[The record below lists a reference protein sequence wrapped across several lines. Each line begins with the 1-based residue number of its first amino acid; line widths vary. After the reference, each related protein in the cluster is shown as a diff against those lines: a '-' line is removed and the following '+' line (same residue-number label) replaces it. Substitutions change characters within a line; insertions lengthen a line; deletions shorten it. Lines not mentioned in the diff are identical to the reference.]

1 MNSKKKQLSKET
13 IVGIINRSGIDDKMR
28 NKLIDLAGFVDD
40 GLEKTVERL
49 KNKDEDG
56 VTLLHLAAGFLSNG
70 PMLANMVGLGADV
83 NAKDD
88 DGLTP
93 LHWATVNNAW
103 LTNVE
108 ALIESGADVN
118 ARDNEGRTPLH
129 MAAWHSESVDVV
141 NCLLANVADL
151 TILDN
156 QNWGPFDYA
165 FKCSE
170 CDEIGLLFMDIFMGK
185 RGEKVTDPILV
196 GKIMALIEQS
206 DCEEIVVDSLPELSE
221 HEA

>member
-13 IVGIINRSGIDDKMR
+13 IVGIINRSGIDEKMR
-28 NKLIDLAGFVDD
+28 EKLIDLASFTDGGF
-40 GLEKTVERL
+40 EKTVERL
-49 KNKDEDG
+49 KNKDENG
-56 VTLLHLAAGFLSNG
+56 VTLLHLAAGFLSNA
-70 PMLANMVGLGADV
+70 PMLSNMVGLGADV
-83 NAKDD
+83 NAKDNE
-88 DGLTP
+88 GLTP
-93 LHWATVNNAW
+93 LHWAMKYKAW
-103 LTNVE
+103 LANVE

-118 ARDNEGRTPLH
+118 AKDNEGRTPLH

-141 NCLLANVADL
+141 KCLLTNGADL

-170 CDEIGLLFMDIFMGK
+170 YDEIGLLFMDLFIGK
-185 RGEKVTDPILV
+185 KGEKVTDPILA

-206 DCEEIVVDSLPELSE
+206 DGEEIVVDSLD
-221 HEA
+221 